1 MRSKAKADAA
11 LAGLIGRGSYGGTSL
26 MRGLAGLP
34 LVLPLP
40 GKAAERFQPIAADDL
55 AHGIAHLAARD
66 EPARTT
72 LYAAGTETVSI
83 RDILVAYRAWLGF
96 GRAPEGTIP
105 LPLLSLLLRFGD
117 IAGFLGHDTSA
128 RSTFSETLAAWPAT
142 LQDRLHARSFFAV
155 PLLQVTLALF
165 WILTGILTL
174 TPRSFAGATALISD
188 AGFDARLAAALV
200 GVASVTDIVVGALF
214 LLPHWV
220 RRAGVAQLVLSTIYL
235 VGLSLVAPA
244 LWIVAS
250 LALYIVIAGS
260 RWWSCRSGCA
270 ILPRR
275 PSRPR
280 RRPYRRAT
288 TACRVSGSGSAGRPS
303 CRCWSFSG

>member
-1 MRSKAKADAA
+1 M
-11 LAGLIGRGSYGGTSL
+11 
-26 MRGLAGLP
+26 
-34 LVLPLP
+34 
-40 GKAAERFQPIAADDL
+40 
-55 AHGIAHLAARD
+55 
-66 EPARTT
+66 
-72 LYAAGTETVSI
+72 SI